1 MIRIVTFLVVFLA
14 SLSAFAELTIDGS
27 DINTP
32 EKTIKLFSQQFE
44 RVKEA
49 DDTYSVNI
57 KNKDNCNFLFVRK
70 KGETIDLSDQTL
82 SQFFEVLR
90 KLEFDGST
98 SLVETPGLCTYE
110 FRGHGINLIEN
121 RHGEWRFTINTRS
134 RISELYAVSETYLS
148 PQATIDFFI
157 RMMDANDLEKARSC
171 FALPANPE
179 QMPAFLESLGSEE
192 LEQFYE
198 ILKVARSRGARGI
211 ESGPLYELPV
221 TEGQSIFLYRSK
233 ADDWQF
239 TPATRNNISKTYDAV
254 VASDKLNILPDWFN
268 DKTLVLRN
276 WQWLGMLPLIF
287 LGVLVQWIFV
297 YFFRRFIEKL
307 SGKIDAIGTMKQM
320 NRAVGMFTLS
330 LTWYIL
336 LPLLELPN
344 KYEMILS
351 KGTKLVALICGIW
364 VLNHVINAVCKVL
377 IEKSEETETK
387 LDNIVIPLLRK
398 ALKILLYA
406 FGLIFVAQNLNLN
419 VASLLAGLGIGG
431 LAFALAAK
439 DTVENLFGSI
449 TVVLDRPFEIG
460 DWIVVD
466 GFEGTVEAIGLRSTK
481 IRTFYCSLVS
491 VPNSALINAK
501 VDNYGR
507 RSYRRIKTYLGLTY
521 STPPEKIEEFCEGIR
536 ELIRQH
542 PYMRKDYYHVYFNQF
557 SAASLDVLLYC
568 FLDTDDWAIE
578 LRERQRFFVNILRLA
593 DRIGVEFAFP
603 TQTIYMADAANDPTY
618 PPSTSVD
625 MIEKAFKDGRSRAGK
640 VLDESLGSPRIEL
653 PDEVKY

>member
-1 MIRIVTFLVVFLA
+1 MIRFVTFLAVFLVNF
-14 SLSAFAELTIDGS
+14 SAFAELTINGS

-32 EKTIKLFSQQFE
+32 EDVIELYSQQFE
-44 RVKEA
+44 RVKQE
-49 DDTYSVNI
+49 DGTYKAKI

-70 KGETIDLSDQTL
+70 EGETVDLSDLTL
-82 SQFFEVLR
+82 RQFFEVLR

-98 SLVETPGLCTYE
+98 SSVETPGLCTYK
-110 FRGHGINLIEN
+110 FRGHSVNLIEN

-134 RISELYAVSETYLS
+134 QIAELYAVGEIYLS
-148 PQATIDFFI
+148 PQATINFFI
-157 RMMDANDLEKARSC
+157 RMMDENDVERARSC
-171 FALPANPE
+171 FAPPANPE
-179 QMPAFLESLGSEE
+179 QISAFLESLGRGQ
-192 LEQFYE
+192 LEQFYKV
-198 ILKVARSRGARGI
+198 LKVARSRGAKGV
-211 ESGPLYELPV
+211 ESGPLFELPV
-221 TEGQSIFLYRSK
+221 TKGQSIFLYRSK

-239 TPATRNNISKTYDAV
+239 TPVTRRNISKTYDAV
-254 VASDKLNILPDWFN
+254 VVGGKLNILPDWSN
-268 DKTLVLRN
+268 SKTLILRN
-276 WQWLGMLPLIF
+276 WQWFGMLVLIF
-287 LGVLVQWIFV
+287 LGVLVQWVFVIF
-297 YFFRRFIEKL
+297 FQSFIKKF
-307 SGKIDAIGTMKQM
+307 SGKIDAINTKGRM
-320 NRAVGMFTLS
+320 NRAVGMFTMS
-330 LTWYIL
+330 LAWYVL
-336 LPLLELPN
+336 LPLLGLPS
-344 KYEMILS
+344 KFDTILS
-351 KGTKLVALICGIW
+351 KGTKLVALVCGIW
-364 VLNHVINAVCKVL
+364 VLNHVINIVCQVL
-377 IEKSEETETK
+377 IEKAENTETK
-387 LDNIVIPLLRK
+387 IDEIVIPLLRK
-398 ALKILLYA
+398 ALKILLYVV
-406 FGLIFVAQNLNLN
+406 GLIFIAQNLNLN

-449 TVVLDRPFEIG
+449 TVVLDRPFETG

-466 GFEGTVEAIGLRSTK
+466 GVEGTVESIGLRSTK

-557 SAASLDVLLYC
+557 SAASLDILLYC

-578 LRERQRFFVNILRLA
+578 LRERQRFFVNVLRLA
-593 DRIGVEFAFP
+593 NRIGVEFAFP

-618 PPSTSVD
+618 PPNTSVD
-625 MIEKAFKDGRSRAGK
+625 MIKQASQKGRSCAGNI
-640 VLDESLGSPRIEL
+640 LDESLGSPRVGL